1 MIKKYSAIYE
11 AVNSES
17 YPVDTNISA
26 DLEKIK
32 KHFNDTVIKNY
43 KTKVMRLAYSMEL
56 SNPKDGKFIFLS
68 DDFTEQS
75 KNLFNLAF
83 SELKIQIEVKTNKSK
98 PKTEEEP
105 TLNSMEVSSD
115 MSVVTDYD
123 VLYTFYLYWKNIKTL
138 QIDNIKIASYKALD
152 GNVLYIS
159 NEDKNAI
166 QKIATSKYK
175 KASESSKKLEKNE
188 L

>member
-11 AVNSES
+11 AVSSDS

-43 KTKVMRLAYSMEL
+43 KTKVMRLAYSLEL
-56 SNPKDGKFIFLS
+56 SNPTDGKFIFLS

-83 SELKIQIEVKTNKSK
+83 SELKIQVEVKTNKSK
-98 PKTEEEP
+98 SKEEP
-105 TLNSMEVSSD
+105 TLNSMEVTQEDISS
-115 MSVVTDYD
+115 DYD
-123 VLYTFYLYWKNIKTL
+123 VLYNFYLYWKNIKTL
-138 QIDNIKIASYKALD
+138 QIDNLKIASYKALD
-152 GNVLYIS
+152 GNLLYIS
-159 NEDKNAI
+159 SEDKNAI
-166 QKIATSKYK
+166 QKISASKFK
-175 KASESSKKLEKNE
+175 GVTGESKKVEQDE